1 MLNSQHISYKIL
13 ILNTSQEGKQKKTA
27 DNIQNIFDKQV
38 NHLRTSIKLC
48 SYTAHT
54 CQIQFSRI
62 WVNKA

>member
-1 MLNSQHISYKIL
+1 MLNSQHILYKIL

-27 DNIQNIFDKQV
+27 DNIQIFDKQV

-54 CQIQFSRI
+54 CQIQFSSI

>member
-27 DNIQNIFDKQV
+27 DNIQIFDKQV

-54 CQIQFSRI
+54 CQIQFSSI